1 MKNWSKNVPT
11 SATAPAQARQS
22 DQRLHH
28 RYPVELE
35 LRYTLLNKE
44 QPARLG
50 SGKSLNISSGGV
62 LFNADGVLPPS
73 GPIVLTMKWPYLLD
87 SAVALEL
94 VISGRIV
101 RSYANAIAV
110 KAEHHEFRT
119 AGTRFRKSK
128 VEPVAMAAAHPT
140 TTREADRQS

>member
-1 MKNWSKNVPT
+1 MSLT

-22 DQRLHH
+22 NQRLHH

-62 LFNADGVLPPS
+62 LFKADSVLPPS
-73 GPIVLTMKWPYLLD
+73 APIVLTMKWPYLLD

-94 VISGRIV
+94 VMSGRIV
-101 RSYANAIAV
+101 RSYANSIAV
-110 KAEHHEFRT
+110 KTVHHEFRT
-119 AGTRFRKSK
+119 AGALFRKSK
-128 VEPVAMAAAHPT
+128 VEPVAMAASPSHHNA
-140 TTREADRQS
+140 